1 MKIIRILA
9 ALALLLGAA
18 LCSLAAEPSNTEALR
33 TTTPLMENWKFIQ
46 DDKLTDEAA
55 LASTAADWKAVQL
68 PHTWNAEDAAGLHVT
83 KPYKRGLGWYRL
95 EFDTPPA
102 GARHWLEFG
111 AASIVA
117 DVWLNG
123 QKLGQHKG
131 AFTLFRFDVTGNLPA
146 GGRNVLLVK
155 TDNSEAK
162 QNIDPTAIIPL
173 VGDFNMSGGLY
184 RSVSLV
190 STPDPVHFD
199 LGDLGGPGVYA
210 ATTLI
215 TNGSATLQVR
225 SRLKSDAKQDG
236 DYTLR
241 ASFLEADGQVARSA
255 QTKVSL
261 KAGENQVASQVLEVA
276 QAHLWQG
283 LEDPYLYQLVLE
295 LLRADGTPI
304 DKVVQSFGI
313 REMHFDV
320 AEGFFLNGKHVPL
333 QGVGMHQ
340 DLLGKGWA
348 LSNQDFDN
356 ALALIKGIGANTV
369 RLAHYP
375 YHPYFL
381 EGLDKAGL
389 VAWAEVPFGIGVTV
403 QPLVQVGITST
414 SCPDQDPPEAFRA
427 NADLQLREMIRQQ
440 FNHPSIAMWAIG
452 NEVTFQSKDC
462 PAAPYDN
469 ITPLL
474 RELQGVA
481 KEEDPGR
488 VTTLADNIS
497 KVIQPL
503 QGKYIAV
510 GGISDIWAI
519 NQYYL
524 WYSGPVIGL
533 GEQLDALH
541 ARYPNQPIGMSEY
554 GAGAA
559 LTHHT
564 DNPMGGP
571 PESANPGVPVVYQPE
586 EYAAYVH
593 EQEYALLLSRKYLWG
608 TYVWNMFDFGS
619 GTRNEGDVQGVNTK
633 GLVTFDHQT
642 RKDPFFFYKAN
653 WSREPVTYIVGRR
666 YTNRAYPLVDV
677 KVYSNA
683 DSVELSVNGKSAG
696 SLTSDKSLLKT
707 YVFKNV
713 RLNPGPNKLT
723 AVGNHAG
730 KSFNDS
736 VDWSLNTSDINIAAG
751 QLATGFKSSTGA
763 LFGSDNFFIGGM
775 NYYLVEKGTGG
786 TTDTTPVSGTSE
798 PDLYKNY
805 RHGQFAYEIPLE
817 DGDYQV
823 TLGFLEPYRI
833 TSVGNRIFDVVAN
846 GETKL
851 QNFDVLE
858 VTAGEYRTAVTRRFP
873 VNVSGGKLR
882 LDFLPVRGEAVVS
895 NIQIKKQPSGLLSP
909 TGRTDD
915 NKSSRPEEQKQR

>member
-1 MKIIRILA
+1 MSAIRILVPVS
-9 ALALLLGAA
+9 LLLLGTLLCLPAA
-18 LCSLAAEPSNTEALR
+18 DRANSKALR

-46 DDKLTDEAA
+46 DDNLTDEAA
-55 LASTAADWKAVQL
+55 LAATGIDWKIVQL
-68 PHTWNAEDAAGLHVT
+68 PHTWNADDAAGLHVT

-95 EFDTPPA
+95 DFNSPA
-102 GARHWLEFG
+102 AEGSHWLEFG

-131 AFTLFRFDVTGNLPA
+131 AFTVFRFDVTGKLKA

-155 TDNSEAK
+155 TDNSEPR
-162 QNIDPTAIIPL
+162 QNTDPTAIIPL
-173 VGDFNMSGGLY
+173 VGDFNISGGLY
-184 RSVSLV
+184 RWVSLI
-190 STPDPVHFD
+190 SAPDPVHFD
-199 LGDLGGPGVYA
+199 LNDLGGPGVYVT
-210 ATTLI
+210 TTLI
-215 TNGSATLQVR
+215 TNDNATLQVS
-225 SRLKSDAKQDG
+225 SRLRSDARQDG
-236 DYTLR
+236 HYTLR
-241 ASFLEADGQVARSA
+241 ASLLDVDGQIARSEQA
-255 QTKVSL
+255 KLFL
-261 KAGENQVASQVLEVA
+261 KAGENQVASQILEVT

-283 LEDPYLYQLVLE
+283 VEDPYLYQLVLE
-295 LLRADGTPI
+295 LLRADGAPI
-304 DKVVQSFGI
+304 DKIVQSFGI

-320 AEGFFLNGKHVPL
+320 AEGFFLNGKKVPL
-333 QGVGMHQ
+333 HGVAVHQ

-348 LSNQDFDN
+348 LSHRDFDHN
-356 ALALIKGIGANTV
+356 LALLKEIGANTV

-381 EGLDKAGL
+381 EGLDKLGL
-389 VAWAEVPFGIGVTV
+389 VAWAELPFGIGVTV
-403 QPLVQVGITST
+403 QPLAQVGVVSKD
-414 SCPDQDPPEAFRA
+414 CPDQDPPEAFRA
-427 NADLQLREMIRQQ
+427 NADLQLREMIRQE
-440 FNHPSIAMWAIG
+440 FNHASIVMWAIG

-469 ITPLL
+469 LKPLL

-481 KEEDPGR
+481 KKEDPCR

-497 KVIQPL
+497 KVIPPL
-503 QGKYIAV
+503 QGRYIAV

-541 ARYPNQPIGMSEY
+541 VRYPNQPLGMSEY

-564 DNPMGGP
+564 ENPTGGP
-571 PESANPGVPVVYQPE
+571 AESANPGVPVVYQPE

-619 GTRNEGDVQGVNTK
+619 GVRNEGDVRGVNTK

-683 DSVELSVNGKSAG
+683 DSVELFVNGNSVG
-696 SLTSDKSLLKT
+696 SLTPEASLLKT

-723 AVGNHAG
+723 AVGSHGG
-730 KSFNDS
+730 KSLNDT
-736 VDWSLNTSDINIAAG
+736 VQWSLNTSGINIAAG
-751 QLATGFKSSTGA
+751 QLETGFKSSTGA
-763 LFGSDNFFIGGM
+763 LFGSDNFFIGGAG
-775 NYYLVEKGTGG
+775 YYLVEKGTRGV
-786 TTDTTPVSGTSE
+786 TDTTPVSGTSE

-805 RHGQFAYEIPLE
+805 RHGRFAYEVPLE

-823 TLGFLEPYRI
+823 TLGFLELDSI
-833 TSVGNRIFDVVAN
+833 TKVGNRVFDVVAN
-846 GETKL
+846 GKTEL
-851 QNFDVLE
+851 QNFDVL
-858 VTAGEYRTAVTRRFP
+858 AAIGGKYRTVVTRKFP
-873 VNVSGGKLR
+873 VTVSGGRLK
-882 LDFLPVRGEAVVS
+882 LDFVSVRGEAVVS
-895 NIQIKKQPSGLLSP
+895 NLQIQRQNTVTP
-909 TGRTDD
+909 TGR
-915 NKSSRPEEQKQR
+915 KRG